1 MDLGL
6 FLEGRQVAV
15 QLEPPPAAPSQ
26 GDATLAGST
35 NVATAAAAAA
45 AASAAA
51 AKAFAEGRTR
61 QRVLQSFG
69 WAVATVSELEW
80 AAAMDDD
87 HTKVHLVLGAVKM
100 ALGKTEDGEGGHQH
114 HSGCGCH

>member
-26 GDATLAGST
+26 SNATPAGSEA
-35 NVATAAAAAA
+35 ATAA
-45 AASAAA
+45 AASAA
-51 AKAFAEGRTR
+51 KAYAEVRTR

-80 AAAMDDD
+80 AAAEGDD
-87 HTKVHLVLGAVKM
+87 HAKVHLALGAVKK
-100 ALGKTEDGEGGHQH
+100 ALGKTEGGEGGHQH